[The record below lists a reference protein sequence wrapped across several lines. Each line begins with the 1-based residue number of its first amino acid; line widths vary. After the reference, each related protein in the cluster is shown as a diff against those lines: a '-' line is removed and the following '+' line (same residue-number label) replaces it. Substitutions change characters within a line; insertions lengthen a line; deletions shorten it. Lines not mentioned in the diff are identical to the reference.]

1 MNAIECTW
9 WVNELLQTFEISGCC
24 HSYTI
29 IYIPMLLL
37 LCSFQSLVKDR
48 ENPSKWNRQ
57 DDDSD
62 WQVIDSGPVKRRDA
76 AAAANGSCSDDQVAQ
91 VFTHGWNSGLN
102 HIADQQAW
110 SPSSRPGFLSSEC
123 LMASFHEISIVVAS
137 GAGIVQLSHTCI
149 MPHYHAQNKILYIYK
164 KSFIVV
170 SSDRQYSFT
179 VSSI

>member
-76 AAAANGSCSDDQVAQ
+76 AAAANGSC
-91 VFTHGWNSGLN
+91 WNSGLN

-110 SPSSRPGFLSSEC
+110 SPSTRPGFLSSEC
-123 LMASFHEISIVVAS
+123 LMASFHKISIVVAS
-137 GAGIVQLSHTCI
+137 GAGIVQLGHTCI
-149 MPHYHAQNKILYIYK
+149 MPHYHAQNKILYIYTK
-164 KSFIVV
+164 ISFIVV